1 MAARTLSN
9 SLEMVLTVIALNY
22 WPIDGTVAYANG
34 AWIRYFFKP
43 RLYHDAC
50 STGRK

>member
-34 AWIRYFFKP
+34 AWIRYFFNHF
-43 RLYHDAC
+43 LYHDVC
-50 STGRK
+50 ST